1 MRHRKAG
8 LKLNRTSSHR
18 KAMFR
23 NMATSF
29 FKHESI
35 RTTDAKAKGLRQLAE
50 RLITLAKRGD
60 LHARRQALSIIQE
73 KEVVHKL
80 FEDIGGRF
88 KNIEGGY
95 TRIIKLGKRKGDAA
109 SISLIELVDEST
121 RGKKKKKRAGA
132 SGKSSNDSA
141 VQSVAQEKTPPV
153 ETAAKIAE
161 EAPTEE
167 TAQETEAEVSA
178 EKGEADSAPAESVGS
193 ETVDPE
199 TVAPK
204 EDQPTT

>member
-8 LKLNRTSSHR
+8 LKLNRNSSHR

-60 LHARRQALSIIQE
+60 LHARRQALAILQE
-73 KEVVHKL
+73 KAVVHKL
-80 FEDIGGRF
+80 FDEISGRF
-88 KNIEGGY
+88 KNIQGGY

-132 SGKSSNDSA
+132 SVKAPVTPA
-141 VQSVAQEKTPPV
+141 VTESDEISISQETPVSKEETEEIEVEALADEADPTPV
-153 ETAAKIAE
+153 EA
-161 EAPTEE
+161 
-167 TAQETEAEVSA
+167 
-178 EKGEADSAPAESVGS
+178 
-193 ETVDPE
+193 VDAE
-199 TVAPK
+199 TVAVK
-204 EDQPTT
+204 EDKPTS